1 MCTYWENAV
10 KEFFKKQE
18 QERNKRAASK
28 KLTARVMEYG
38 SKWVVY
44 SINGI
49 LSFIQGV
56 TNYVGYMRS
65 PINIQA
71 APIRTKVSNVIQNFL
86 FSGF

>member
-1 MCTYWENAV
+1 
-10 KEFFKKQE
+10 
-18 QERNKRAASK
+18 
-28 KLTARVMEYG
+28 MEYG